1 MNDTQNMTCQLGA
14 TIRRL
19 RTERGITQDV
29 LARELNVSFQ
39 AVSKWETNATLPDVT
54 LLPQIALY
62 FGVSMDTLFAMD
74 TDKQVEHIRTM
85 LRDEEVI
92 SNEKFVWAERYLT
105 GLLTE
110 RPQDSDVRML
120 LIELYAH
127 RENRDSLAQGRLIE
141 EGCAY
146 DAENSV
152 LLGMLVSVREKRRE
166 PDRLINF
173 LEALLQK
180 HTGSAAIEDRLINA
194 CIKNRRFERV
204 SELMQR
210 ASERPMLGLYRGDLI
225 LAQEGNEEA
234 AKKQWQRT
242 ADAFCKDALL
252 LLKTAERFEK
262 IGDAETAI
270 ALYER
275 SYELTTAPKW
285 MDSLYARAF
294 LYERIGDIPKAIKMW
309 EKIIVSYEE
318 DYGINSGN
326 AVNWPRNE
334 LARLRKIK
342 S

>member
-1 MNDTQNMTCQLGA
+1 
-14 TIRRL
+14 
-19 RTERGITQDV
+19 
-29 LARELNVSFQ
+29 
-39 AVSKWETNATLPDVT
+39 
-54 LLPQIALY
+54 
-62 FGVSMDTLFAMD
+62 
-74 TDKQVEHIRTM
+74 
-85 LRDEEVI
+85 
-92 SNEKFVWAERYLT
+92 
-105 GLLTE
+105 
-110 RPQDSDVRML
+110 
-120 LIELYAH
+120 
-127 RENRDSLAQGRLIE
+127 
-141 EGCAY
+141 
-146 DAENSV
+146 
-152 LLGMLVSVREKRRE
+152 MLVSVREKRRE

-262 IGDAETAI
+262 IGDTETAI